1 MYMYIYLQ
9 IFSRYNLIQ
18 ENLRIHTCL
27 KLNLHIHVTY
37 IYMYICRWYPPY
49 ICARMCVCV
58 CFHSAGNYAMSLF
71 KTGAR
76 TYMHT

>member
-37 IYMYICRWYPPY
+37 IYMYICIYVDGIPPIY
-49 ICARMCVCV
+49 ARACVCV
-58 CFHSAGNYAMSLF
+58 FVFTLLVIMQ
-71 KTGAR
+71 
-76 TYMHT
+76 